1 MTFISR
7 ASHLK
12 RASAAAVV
20 SCAAFLSAA
29 CTGEVSSDNPSGP
42 GVGGSG
48 STSVGGRG
56 ASVGG
61 GPAAGAAV
69 GNPQG
74 GNGTAGNGTP
84 PSGVGGS
91 AGAGASGPGSGG
103 SASSVPRTT
112 GGSSLR
118 LLTKPEYL
126 AALKSLFGTLTTP
139 LEPPDDTSV
148 GGFIAIGAATNS
160 VNPTGV
166 DAYEVTS
173 RAVVAEVFGDKARW
187 QGLVACT
194 PQENLSDACV
204 ETFVK
209 TFGKKAFRR
218 ALTDAETQQWVK
230 VGRDAAA
237 LAGTAAHGL
246 STVISG
252 FLQSPNFLYRVE
264 TTALDVSI
272 DRLKYDGRT
281 MADRLAFFL
290 TGAPPTAE
298 LVAAAESGKLDTAEG
313 VRTAAMGMLNDPG
326 LVSRLTGF
334 FYEWGQL
341 DLVMTAEKN
350 PDMFPN
356 FSESLRNSMREG
368 ARLFLEKVVL
378 APGADMRALFDSN
391 QTFADAALAPYYGVA
406 PPASGFAQFTVPAE
420 QKRAGI
426 MGQVGMITAHSKPDH
441 SSPTAR
447 GVFMLRNFLCTIPP
461 PPPPGVLTELKVD
474 PTLTTR
480 QRLEL
485 HRSDPLCANCHAL
498 FDPMGMAL
506 EHFDSVGKYREMEGG
521 HAVDASGTF
530 LDAQKSPF
538 NGLAELGA
546 IMRNDPAVMEC
557 LLRYFYRN
565 VNARQDDKYDES
577 QIDGM
582 AASLSS
588 RGYVF
593 RDMIA
598 DLVVSDAFRSAPR
611 VPLAPEM

>member
-29 CTGEVSSDNPSGP
+29 CTGEVSGDDTSGP
-42 GVGGSG
+42 GVGGTG
-48 STSVGGRG
+48 STTVGGRG

-61 GPAAGAAV
+61 GSAAGAAV

-74 GNGTAGNGTP
+74 GNGTAGTGSP

-103 SASSVPRTT
+103 SASTVPRTT

-148 GGFIAIGAATNS
+148 GGFIAIGAVKNS

-166 DAYEVTS
+166 DAYEATS

-246 STVISG
+246 STVTSG
-252 FLQSPNFLYRVE
+252 LLQSPNFLYRVE

-281 MADRLAFFL
+281 MA
-290 TGAPPTAE
+290 
-298 LVAAAESGKLDTAEG
+298 
-313 VRTAAMGMLNDPG
+313 
-326 LVSRLTGF
+326 
-334 FYEWGQL
+334 
-341 DLVMTAEKN
+341 AEKN

-356 FSESLRNSMREG
+356 FNESLRSSMREG

-391 QTFADAALAPYYGVA
+391 QTFADAALAPFYGLTA
-406 PPASGFAQFTVPAE
+406 PASGFAQLTIPPE
-420 QKRAGI
+420 QKRGGI
-426 MGQVGMITAHSKPDH
+426 MGQVGMIAAHSKPDH

-447 GVFMLRNFLCTIPP
+447 GVFMLQNFLCTVPP
-461 PPPPGVLTELKVD
+461 PPPVGVITELTID

-480 QRLEL
+480 QRVEL
-485 HRSDPLCANCHAL
+485 HRKEPLCANCHAL

-506 EHFDSVGKYREMEGG
+506 EHFDSVGKYREMESGQP
-521 HAVDASGTF
+521 VDASGTY
-530 LDAQKSPF
+530 LDANKSAF

-565 VNARQDDKYDES
+565 VNGRQDDKYDEA

>member
-12 RASAAAVV
+12 RASAAAIV

-29 CTGEVSSDNPSGP
+29 CTGEVSGDNSPVGP
-42 GVGGSG
+42 GVGGTG
-48 STSVGGRG
+48 NGAVGGKGSVGG
-56 ASVGG
+56 S
-61 GPAAGAAV
+61 PAAGATV

-84 PSGVGGS
+84 PSGVGGA

-139 LEPPDDTSV
+139 LEPPEDTSV
-148 GGFIAIGAATNS
+148 GGFIAIGAAKNS

-166 DAYEVTS
+166 DAYEATS

-194 PQENLSDACV
+194 PQENLSDVCV

-209 TFGKKAFRR
+209 AFGKKAFRR

-230 VGRDAAA
+230 LGRDAAA

-246 STVISG
+246 STVTSG

-290 TGAPPTAE
+290 TGAPPTAD
-298 LVAAAESGKLDTAEG
+298 LLAAAESGKLDTAEG
-313 VRTAAMGMLNDPG
+313 VRTAAMGMLNDPS

-341 DLVMTAEKN
+341 DLVMTAEKD
-350 PDMFPN
+350 PDIYPN

-391 QTFADAALAPYYGVA
+391 QTFADATLAPYYGLTA
-406 PPASGFAQFTVPAE
+406 PASGFAQLTIPPE
-420 QKRAGI
+420 QKRGGI
-426 MGQVGMITAHSKPDH
+426 MGQVGMIAAHSKPDH

-447 GVFMLRNFLCTIPP
+447 GVFMLRNFLCTVPP
-461 PPPPGVLTELKVD
+461 PPPTGVITELTID

-480 QRLEL
+480 QRVEL
-485 HRSDPLCANCHAL
+485 HRSEPLCANCHAL

-506 EHFDSVGKYREMEGG
+506 EHFDSVGKYREMESGQP
-521 HAVDASGTF
+521 VDASGTY
-530 LDAQKSPF
+530 LDANKTPF
-538 NGLAELGA
+538 KDLAELGA

-565 VNARQDDKYDES
+565 VNGREDDKYDEA

-611 VPLAPEM
+611 VPIAPEM